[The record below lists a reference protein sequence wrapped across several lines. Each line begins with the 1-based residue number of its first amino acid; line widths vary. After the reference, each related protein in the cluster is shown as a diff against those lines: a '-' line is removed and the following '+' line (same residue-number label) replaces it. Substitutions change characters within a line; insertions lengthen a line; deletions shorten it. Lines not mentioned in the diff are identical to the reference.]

1 MTLQGVVSSVERPR
15 PEDGQ
20 AFVHIVVTPSDTQP
34 IRLVLAPGWYL
45 EEQGI
50 RFEPNQTVQ
59 ASGKRVVENG
69 RPSLVVQTL
78 RHGEQS
84 YILRDESEKP
94 VWREP

>member
-1 MTLQGVVSSVERPR
+1 MLQGVVSSVERPR

-20 AFVHIVVTPSDTQP
+20 AFVHIVITPSDTQP

-69 RPSLVVQTL
+69 QPSLVVQTL
-78 RHGEQS
+78 RRGEQS
-84 YILRDESEKP
+84 YILRDEREQP